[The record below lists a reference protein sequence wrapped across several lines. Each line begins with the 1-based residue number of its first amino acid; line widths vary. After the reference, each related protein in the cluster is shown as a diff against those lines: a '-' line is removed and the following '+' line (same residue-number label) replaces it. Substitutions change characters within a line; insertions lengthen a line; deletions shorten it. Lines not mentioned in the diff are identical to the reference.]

1 MGIREE
7 SWLSADYVKV
17 KLLMKSIKNRSS
29 LILASHGI
37 SCGETENDVTDP
49 PGLDGHNWP
58 DVGCF
63 GSQDPLSPHFV
74 YTL

>member
-37 SCGETENDVTDP
+37 SSGETKNGANDT
-49 PGLDGHNWP
+49 PGLDGQN
-58 DVGCF
+58 
-63 GSQDPLSPHFV
+63 
-74 YTL
+74 